1 MVGILGSL
9 SKIKYS
15 YETIQPDKTIY
26 FMRNIPLFTKAYFKL
41 LHHLPLPFDLEKLS
55 TPTELLLGID
65 GVEAGVVVSI
75 LGPTDGGFD
84 PVLEFRRET
93 LLVTLEF
100 VLPCLFGESLVVV
113 GIEDLGRVFEVPLF
127 CTRGERPAK

>member
-15 YETIQPDKTIY
+15 YETIQPDKTIKL
-26 FMRNIPLFTKAYFKL
+26 MHLFTNAYFKP

>member
-1 MVGILGSL
+1 MKQYNLTKRFI
-9 SKIKYS
+9 
-15 YETIQPDKTIY
+15 
-26 FMRNIPLFTKAYFKL
+26 LFTKAYFKL

-65 GVEAGVVVSI
+65 GVDAGVVVSI

-93 LLVTLEF
+93 LFAALELA
-100 VLPCLFGESLVVV
+100 LPCLFGELLVVV
-113 GIEDLGRVFEVPLF
+113 GIEDLGRVFEVPLHKSYQVY
-127 CTRGERPAK
+127 TAYTSSSPRM

>member
-15 YETIQPDKTIY
+15 YETIQPDKTI
-26 FMRNIPLFTKAYFKL
+26 FIHKGLFQYVKL